1 MSGKPVGTPS
11 VTSPDASTSPDV
23 FEPSKNWAPPPWG
36 LEVDEVVRSS
46 PPGAV
51 HVALHPIQSEG
62 GLTVRAFAENIAILS
77 GKYSAR
83 FLFDSAGELS
93 AVQLRCSQ
101 QRRSTES
108 VFNELLNWLSTGYG
122 PPREEGGL
130 PGEGPTMRRLTWN
143 AADTRVTLEAMR
155 SGDVGLAH
163 ILLLDVNSG
172 SVRPADTNSV
182 VATFERSKIP

>member
-1 MSGKPVGTPS
+1 M
-11 VTSPDASTSPDV
+11 
-23 FEPSKNWAPPPWG
+23 
-36 LEVDEVVRSS
+36 
-46 PPGAV
+46 
-51 HVALHPIQSEG
+51 
-62 GLTVRAFAENIAILS
+62 
-77 GKYSAR
+77 
-83 FLFDSAGELS
+83 
-93 AVQLRCSQ
+93 
-101 QRRSTES
+101 
-108 VFNELLNWLSTGYG
+108 FNELLNWLSTGYG